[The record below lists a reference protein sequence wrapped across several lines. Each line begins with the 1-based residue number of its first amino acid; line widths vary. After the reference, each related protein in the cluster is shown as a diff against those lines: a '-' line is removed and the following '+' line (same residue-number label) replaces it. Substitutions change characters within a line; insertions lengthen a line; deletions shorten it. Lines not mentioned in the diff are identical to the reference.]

1 MAAERLAMRQI
12 REALRL
18 RLACGITSGR
28 AIARSL
34 DCGKSAV
41 SEYLSAAEKAGIT
54 TWEQVEKFDESALE
68 QIICPKRL
76 LILRAPETGRFH
88 VLQKNLPDWSVVH
101 EELRNPDV
109 TLQLLWMEYRAQN
122 PDGYKHTQ
130 FNEYYLRWK
139 SKLALVM
146 RQNHRPGEK
155 AFVDFCDGI
164 FITNRRT
171 GERIA
176 TQLFVG
182 ALGASCYTFAL
193 AVASQDL
200 ADWTYCNRR
209 LFEFLGGVTPI
220 LVPDNLKSAIKFTCR
235 YEPTINPAFLE
246 MSEHYGTC
254 VIPARV
260 RKPRDKAK
268 AENAVLQAQR
278 WIRAVLRH
286 RTFYSLQEL
295 NEAIAV
301 CLERLNTKVMRGYGK
316 SRRELFESIDRPALK
331 PLPATPY
338 EWAEWKKVR
347 LGIDYHVRYDDHFY
361 SAPYT
366 LVKEDLWLRASAQT
380 VELFFKGN
388 RATSHARSCIRFGK
402 TTLSEHMPSSH
413 RAHAEWTPE
422 RIEAWVGK
430 IGPQARTVASQ
441 MMAAARHPELAFNQA
456 RGIIRLAGLHGNERV
471 EKACAKA
478 LSVGSP
484 SYNTLKTMLKNR
496 MEEAEPKKSA
506 AVSES
511 ETQLSLLAEENVRG
525 GSYYH

>member
-18 RLACGITSGR
+18 KLACGITSAR

-34 DCGKSAV
+34 GCGKSAV
-41 SEYLSAAEKAGIT
+41 SEYLHAAGKAGLT
-54 TWEQVEKFDESALE
+54 SWAQVEALDETSLE

-76 LILRAPETGRFH
+76 LILRAPGTGRFG
-88 VLQKNLPDWSVVH
+88 VLQTNLPDWRVVH
-101 EELRNPDV
+101 NELRNSDV
-109 TLQLLWMEYRAQN
+109 TIMLLWMEYRTQY
-122 PDGYKHTQ
+122 PDGYKYTQ
-130 FNEYYLRWK
+130 FCEYYSRWK

-146 RQNHRPGEK
+146 RQIHRPGEK
-155 AFVDFCDGI
+155 AFVDFCEGL
-164 FITNRRT
+164 FITDRRT
-171 GERIA
+171 GEKRR
-176 TQLFVG
+176 THLFVG
-182 ALGASCYTFAL
+182 ALGASCYTFAI
-193 AVASQDL
+193 AVSSQDL

-220 LVPDNLKSAIKFTCR
+220 LVPDNLKSAIQSPCR
-235 YEPTINPAFLE
+235 YEPTINPAFQE

-278 WIRAVLRH
+278 WILAVLRH
-286 RTFYSLQEL
+286 RTFYTLQEM

-301 CLERLNTKVMRGYGK
+301 CLDRLNTKVMRGYGQ
-316 SRRELFESIDRPALK
+316 SRRELFEAIDRPALK
-331 PLPATPY
+331 ALPATPY

-347 LGIDYHVRYDDHFY
+347 LGIDYHVRFDDHFY

-380 VELFFKGN
+380 IELFFKGN
-388 RATSHARSCIRFGK
+388 RSTSHARSFIRFGK
-402 TTLSEHMPSSH
+402 TTLAEHMPSSH

-430 IGPQARTVASQ
+430 IGPQARAVAGQ
-441 MMAAARHPELAFNQA
+441 MMAQARHPELAFNQA
-456 RGIIRLAGLHGNERV
+456 RGIIRLASLHGNERV

-478 LSVGSP
+478 LSIGSP
-484 SYNTLKTMLKNR
+484 HYPTLKTMLKNR
-496 MEEAEPKKSA
+496 MEEAVPSKRA
-506 AVSES
+506 ATSES
-511 ETQLSLLAEENVRG
+511 ETQLSLLAKENVRG
-525 GSYYH
+525 EGYYH

>member
-18 RLACGITSGR
+18 KLACGITSGR

-34 DCGKSAV
+34 GCGKSAV
-41 SEYLSAAEKAGIT
+41 SEYLSAAEKAGLT
-54 TWEQVEKFDESALE
+54 TWEQVEALDEPGLE

-76 LILRAPETGRFH
+76 LILRAPTTGRFH

-101 EELRNPDV
+101 NELRNPDV
-109 TLQLLWMEYRAQN
+109 TLQLLWMEYRAEN

-164 FITNRRT
+164 FITDRTT
-171 GERIA
+171 GERKA

-220 LVPDNLKSAIKFTCR
+220 LVPDNLKSAIKSPCR
-235 YEPTINPAFLE
+235 YEPTINPAFQE

-254 VIPARV
+254 VIPAHV
-260 RKPRDKAK
+260 RKPKHKAK

-278 WIRAVLRH
+278 WIRAVLRR
-286 RTFYSLQEL
+286 RTFYGIQEL

-316 SRRELFESIDRPALK
+316 SRRELFDAIDRPALK

-366 LVKEDLWLRASAQT
+366 LVKESLWLRASAQT
-380 VELFFKGN
+380 IELFFNGN
-388 RATSHARSCIRFGK
+388 RVTSHARSYIQFKK

-430 IGPQARTVASQ
+430 IGPQARIVAAQ
-441 MMAAARHPELAFNQA
+441 MMAQARHPELAFNQA

-478 LSVGSP
+478 LSIGSP
-484 SYNTLKTMLKNR
+484 HYNTLKTMLKNR
-496 MEEAEPKKSA
+496 MEETVPKISTA
-506 AVSES
+506 ASES
-511 ETQLSLLAEENVRG
+511 ETQLSLLAKENVRG
-525 GSYYH
+525 GGYYH